1 MSGHSKW
8 HSIRHKKAAVDAK
21 RGKIFTK
28 LIREIQI
35 AARQGGGDPDKN
47 PRLRK
52 AIQDAKAANMPKEN
66 IEKAIKRGTGELEGV
81 NYEEVTYEGYGPGGV
96 AVYIEAMTDNRNR
109 TVAEIRHIFSKHGGS
124 LGESGCVSWM
134 FHRKGYIIISKDSV
148 DEEKLMDVAIEAG
161 AEDIKEEESNFVVYT
176 TPEDFEAVLNAIKE
190 NEIPYEDAKVGFIP
204 QTYVKLEGKQAEQM
218 LKLMEALEDHDDI
231 QNVWAN
237 FDISDKEIQ
246 KFAEA

>member
-21 RGKIFTK
+21 RGKIFTR

-134 FHRKGYIIISKDSV
+134 FHRKGYIIISKENV

-176 TPEDFEAVLNAIKE
+176 TPEDFETVLNAIKE

-246 KFAEA
+246 KFAEG

>member
-21 RGKIFTK
+21 RGKIFTR

-35 AARQGGGDPDKN
+35 AARQGGGDPEKN

-52 AIQDAKAANMPKEN
+52 AIQDAKAANMPKDN
-66 IEKAIKRGTGELEGV
+66 IEKAIKRGTGEIEGV
-81 NYEEVTYEGYGPGGV
+81 NYEEMTYEGYGPGGV
-96 AVYIEAMTDNRNR
+96 AVYIEVTTDNKNR

-134 FHRKGYIIISKDSV
+134 FHRKGYIIVPKDDV
-148 DEEKLMDVAIEAG
+148 DEEKLMEVAIDAG
-161 AEDIKEEESNFVVYT
+161 AEDIKEEESNFVIYT
-176 TPEDFEAVLNAIKE
+176 TPEDFDAVFNSIKE
-190 NEIPYEDAKVGFIP
+190 NSIPYDDAKVGFIP

-218 LKLMEALEDHDDI
+218 LKLMEALEDHDDV

-237 FDISDKEIQ
+237 FDIPDKEIQ
-246 KFAEA
+246 KFAEG